1 MSKLTLEQANAIIAK
16 AFEARRAG
24 NGKPLAVAVLDDSG
38 ILRSVQRED
47 GASMFRPDVAF
58 GKGWAAVAM
67 DAPSRELAKRAQ
79 KNPTFFASLAAVSG
93 GRMAINPG
101 GVLIRDAGGH
111 ILGAV
116 GISGD
121 TGERDEEFAIAGIV
135 GAGLVADA
143 GQ

>member
-1 MSKLTLEQANAIIAK
+1 MNRLTLDQANTIIAK
-16 AFEARRAG
+16 AIETRRAD

-38 ILRSVQRED
+38 IVKSIQREE

-58 GKGWAAVAM
+58 SKGWAAVAM
-67 DAPSRELAKRAQ
+67 DAPSRELARRAQ
-79 KNPTFFASLAAVSG
+79 KNPTFFATLASVSG

-101 GVLIRDAGGH
+101 GVLIRDANGD
-111 ILGAV
+111 IIGAV

-121 TGERDEEFAIAGIV
+121 TGERDEEFAIAGIQ

-143 GQ
+143 GN